1 METFGFRAD
10 GGARNK
16 PLHDCS
22 NERAAEADECCEDF
36 GRHVIG
42 GEVSQ
47 MANVTFSGPAQFAG
61 SAEMFCCDTYNF
73 IFVILHLRFHDD
85 L

>member
-1 METFGFRAD
+1 MV
-10 GGARNK
+10 RNRIAIK
-16 PLHDCS
+16 FPLTP
-22 NERAAEADECCEDF
+22 
-36 GRHVIG
+36 
-42 GEVSQ
+42 
-47 MANVTFSGPAQFAG
+47 NVTFSGPAQFAG